1 MNLTLLSDGS
11 ELLRYRD
18 PLVSLYTETG
28 SLSQFPNMEALC
40 HWHEET
46 ELLIPFE
53 GHLAYRVNGRQ
64 VAIQPGSAIFVNS
77 RRLHYGFSADGTDC
91 QFFCIVFSP
100 QIFCANQAL
109 QGRYISPV
117 LNHSDTDFVL
127 LEQHNPLHQSM
138 LEPLQT
144 LTAERALPL
153 KGREL
158 KVSGLLA
165 QFWQGLYDLLRS
177 SLGCGVPL
185 EPDVQSVHCML
196 DFIQQHYAEH
206 ISLEQVAQSGQVC
219 RSKCC
224 RLFRQYLGHTVTGYL
239 QNYRLERALALLREG
254 SLSISEISYAC
265 GFCSASYFTELLT
278 RYKGCSPTAYRRL
291 LRSIK

>member
-18 PLVSLYTETG
+18 PSVSLYTEPG
-28 SLSQFPNMEALC
+28 CLSQFTNMEALC
-40 HWHEET
+40 HWHEEV
-46 ELLIPFE
+46 ELLIPLK
-53 GHLAYRVNGRQ
+53 GHLCYRVNGKL
-64 VAIQPGSAIFVNS
+64 VAIQPGNAIFVNA

-100 QIFCANQAL
+100 QLFCANQAL
-109 QGRYISPV
+109 QRRYISPI
-117 LNHSDTDFVL
+117 LNHSGIDFVL
-127 LEQHNPLHQSM
+127 LEQRDPLHRSA
-138 LEPLQT
+138 LEPLQRLAAAHT
-144 LTAERALPL
+144 LPL

-158 KVSGLLA
+158 EVSGLLA
-165 QFWQGLYDLLRS
+165 QFWQRLYDLLCP
-177 SLGCGVPL
+177 SLDCGAAL
-185 EPDVQSVHCML
+185 DPDAQSVHRML
-196 DFIQQHYAEH
+196 DFIQQHYAEP
-206 ISLEQVAQSGQVC
+206 ISLKQVAQSGQVC

-239 QNYRLERALALLREG
+239 QTYRLEQALTLLRES

-278 RYKGCSPTAYRRL
+278 RYKGCSPTAYRKL
-291 LRSIK
+291 LR

>member
-11 ELLRYRD
+11 ELLHYRD
-18 PLVSLYTETG
+18 PSVSLYTEPG
-28 SLSQFPNMEALC
+28 CLSQFTNMEALC
-40 HWHEET
+40 HWHEEV
-46 ELLIPFE
+46 ELLIPLK
-53 GHLAYRVNGRQ
+53 GHLCYRVNGKT
-64 VAIQPGSAIFVNS
+64 VAIQPGNAIFVNA

-100 QIFCANQAL
+100 QLFCANQAL
-109 QGRYISPV
+109 QRRYISPI
-117 LNHSDTDFVL
+117 LNHSGIDFVL
-127 LEQHNPLHQSM
+127 LEQRNPLHRST
-138 LEPLQT
+138 LEPLQRLAAAHT
-144 LTAERALPL
+144 LPL

-158 KVSGLLA
+158 EVSGLLA
-165 QFWQGLYDLLRS
+165 QFWQRLYDLLRP
-177 SLGCGVPL
+177 SLDCSAAL
-185 EPDVQSVHCML
+185 DPDAQSVHRML

-239 QNYRLERALALLREG
+239 QTYRLEQALTLLRE
-254 SLSISEISYAC
+254 SALSISEISYAC

-278 RYKGCSPTAYRRL
+278 RYKGCSPTAYRKL
-291 LRSIK
+291 LR